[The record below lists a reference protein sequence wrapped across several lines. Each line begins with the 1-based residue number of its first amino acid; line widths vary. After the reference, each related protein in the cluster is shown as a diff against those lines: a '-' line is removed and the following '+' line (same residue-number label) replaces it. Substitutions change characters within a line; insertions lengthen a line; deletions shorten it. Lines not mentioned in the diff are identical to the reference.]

1 MGDNPRKSWI
11 RSLTAI
17 NQRTIQGSNLGR
29 VPLAREE
36 STDQVHNSSD
46 GSPHYLI
53 NYFEKTISSTISG
66 SLRLDHHIPECAQ
79 HHKIIYLFKKN
90 WTFVSAA
97 YTKFTQTSPS
107 RFQPKKIK
115 KKRERIFVWRNSTQS
130 APCATVPMEQTP
142 SPSPPSWSL
151 TLSRIQARSKSVGNS
166 KPNHGIP
173 ERVSRSGEAGLRE
186 GRRRRNPPPRA
197 DVWWGRRRS
206 ISRLR
211 EARERGGEMEGMGV
225 EEIVVVVGGGRRRRR
240 RRRRGKFRSSE
251 KFRDSAFAVSFHVAL
266 GGLTCVCELWPV
278 VGNDHF
284 AHVLLSFTFLDAYY
298 WSHRFLPYRDKQAVF
313 GLD

>member
-1 MGDNPRKSWI
+1 
-11 RSLTAI
+11 
-17 NQRTIQGSNLGR
+17 
-29 VPLAREE
+29 
-36 STDQVHNSSD
+36 
-46 GSPHYLI
+46 
-53 NYFEKTISSTISG
+53 
-66 SLRLDHHIPECAQ
+66 
-79 HHKIIYLFKKN
+79 
-90 WTFVSAA
+90 
-97 YTKFTQTSPS
+97 
-107 RFQPKKIK
+107 
-115 KKRERIFVWRNSTQS
+115 
-130 APCATVPMEQTP
+130 MEQTP

-251 KFRDSAFAVSFHVAL
+251 KFRDSAFAVSHSMSLWGV
-266 GGLTCVCELWPV
+266 WPV
-278 VGNDHF
+278 CVSYGRSSEMTILPMYYW
-284 AHVLLSFTFLDAYY
+284 VLLFWMLIIGVIDSSPTGTNRLFLA
-298 WSHRFLPYRDKQAVF
+298 
-313 GLD
+313 